1 MLTDGRMDKQIVVYA
16 ENGMLLTHK
25 KEILIYATMW
35 TNLQNMIL
43 VERNQTQTAICYIIP
58 FMCKIQNR

>member
-1 MLTDGRMDKQIVVYA
+1 MPIDGRMDKQTVVWA

-35 TNLQNMIL
+35 TNLRNTIL
-43 VERNQTQTAICYIIP
+43 VERNQTQMAICYIIP
-58 FMCKIQNR
+58 FMWKIQNR

>member
-1 MLTDGRMDKQIVVYA
+1 MPTDGRMDKQTVVWA

-35 TNLQNMIL
+35 TNLQNTVL
-43 VERNQTQTAICYIIP
+43 VERNQTKGHMLHHSIYVKDP
-58 FMCKIQNR
+58 E

>member
-1 MLTDGRMDKQIVVYA
+1 MPTDGRMDKQIVVCA

-25 KEILIYATMW
+25 KEILIYATLW

-43 VERNQTQTAICYIIP
+43 IERNQTQKATCYIIP
-58 FMCKIQNR
+58 FVYKIQNR